1 MEVPPEF
8 IHLKESTQI
17 PWEEMDRGIKVRL
30 DKGHDQFSAFTD
42 VSIDLATKEC
52 MKENPRSDLIAL
64 GLQSCLTRGRLAEAL
79 FLSTGSSS
87 IEVLS
92 LRSIVLFVLSD
103 SQGLGEVMKEMEKIV
118 TDDSPPSD
126 KVRLSTVRVLLAAAE
141 RDTSV
146 VIAVME
152 FDNLL
157 ETYPDQVEEPLTETM
172 FTLYVIGDLLRA
184 VGQAAR
190 ASRINDTLQDMA
202 LKGNHRMF
210 LALSE
215 NLRGNICNLSGEVQ
229 DAEKHYLRVKE
240 ISEILSFNLGLGM
253 TYNNLGTLRHNS
265 LNLEEALEF
274 YKKAYDIMDMDAAK
288 TAPLAN
294 LGEIAISLGRYDEA
308 ERYLS
313 EAIRIEEKT
322 HFGTIEVYAWYVI
335 LLART
340 GRDKEAKRYLK
351 ITKDKIGESEKPL
364 QQAAYLLAKG
374 AVESSNK
381 KWKAALRSYEDTLR
395 LSRENN
401 LFEIL
406 VRSELNLA
414 QTHMQ
419 AYQDEGNEE
428 EVSQA
433 IYHLDDLI
441 QIAKEQGLQHLYAE
455 ALLLR
460 SDILRLAGKTLEAK
474 GDAERAKSVAAY
486 VEDSRLLFQ
495 AENRLNLIA
504 GKQIT
509 QTPPPDLS
517 KKIQRVAAFKP
528 TGQLKQV
535 PRPSLYILL
544 TLCKE
549 SGLSE
554 YVYHFDTEME
564 MDSGLVSGFISAITT
579 FSNEVMG
586 KIGMLRSINH
596 EGFVLMMEHTEKRI
610 VTLIAEEESFDIRY
624 LLREFAKEFESI
636 YPTVTLEGIKDDTFN
651 KADELIHVV
660 FNSGEPDST

>member
-8 IHLKESTQI
+8 IHLKGSTQI
-17 PWEEMDRGIKVRL
+17 PWDEIFSGIKAKMSEGQNL
-30 DKGHDQFSAFTD
+30 FAAFTD
-42 VSIDLATKEC
+42 VSIDAATKEC
-52 MKENPRSDLIAL
+52 MKENPRPDIIAL
-64 GLQSCLTRGRLAEAL
+64 GLQSCLTRGRMAEAL
-79 FLSTGSSS
+79 FLSTGLTS

-92 LRSIVLFVLSD
+92 LRSIVLFALSD
-103 SQGLGEVMKEMEKIV
+103 AEGLREALKQMEEGV
-118 TDDSPPSD
+118 TEDSPPSD

-146 VIAVME
+146 VVAVME

-157 ETYPDQVEEPLTETM
+157 ETYPEQVEEPLTETM
-172 FTLYVIGDLLRA
+172 FTLYVVGDLLRV

-215 NLRGNICNLSGEVQ
+215 NLRGNICNLSGECQ

-253 TYNNLGTLRHNS
+253 AYNNLGTLRHNS

-294 LGEIAISLGRYDEA
+294 LGEIAFTLGRYDEA
-308 ERYLS
+308 HKYLN

-322 HFGTIEVYAWYVI
+322 QFGTIEVYAWYVI

-340 GRDKEAKRYLK
+340 GQEKEARKYLK
-351 ITKDKIGESEKPL
+351 ITRDKVTESEKPL
-364 QQAAYLLAKG
+364 HKAAYQVAKG
-374 AVESSNK
+374 AVEAANK
-381 KWKAALRSYEDTLR
+381 KWKLAVKSYEEALRIG
-395 LSRENN
+395 RENN

-419 AYQDEGNEE
+419 SYQDEGAEE

-460 SDILRLAGKTLEAK
+460 SDVLRLAGKKLEAK

-486 VEDSRLLFQ
+486 VEDSRLLAQ

-504 GKQIT
+504 GKQVV
-509 QTPPPDLS
+509 PAPSPDLS
-517 KKIQRVAAFKP
+517 KKMQRVAAFKP
-528 TGQLKQV
+528 AGQLRQV
-535 PRPSLYILL
+535 PRPALYILL

-554 YVYHFDTEME
+554 FVHQFDSEME

-596 EGFVLMMEHTEKRI
+596 EGFTLMMEHTERRI

-624 LLREFAKEFESI
+624 LLREFAKAFEDI
-636 YPTVTLEGIKDDTFN
+636 YPSITLEGIKDDTFD
-651 KADELIHVV
+651 KAEELVDTI
-660 FNSGEPDST
+660 FNSSIGDLS